1 MFKLERA
8 MGSLSL
14 LRRRVDPWVVGALA
28 LGTFAS
34 LAMPYT
40 LYVMTVLFVFGLVA
54 AAVFLLLSPA
64 ILSFQYFRYRWGSR
78 LPSLE
83 ER

>member
-1 MFKLERA
+1 
-8 MGSLSL
+8 MG
-14 LRRRVDPWVVGALA
+14 AFT

-40 LYVMTVLFVFGLVA
+40 LYVMTVLFVFGLLA

-64 ILSFQYFRYRWGSR
+64 ILAFQYLRHRRGSR
-78 LPSLE
+78 LPLLE

>member
-1 MFKLERA
+1 

-14 LRRRVDPWVVGALA
+14 LRLWVDPWVVGALA

-40 LYVMTVLFVFGLVA
+40 LYIMTVLFVFGLVA

-64 ILSFQYFRYRWGSR
+64 ILSFQYLRYRRGSR
-78 LPSLE
+78 LPLLE
-83 ER
+83 EK